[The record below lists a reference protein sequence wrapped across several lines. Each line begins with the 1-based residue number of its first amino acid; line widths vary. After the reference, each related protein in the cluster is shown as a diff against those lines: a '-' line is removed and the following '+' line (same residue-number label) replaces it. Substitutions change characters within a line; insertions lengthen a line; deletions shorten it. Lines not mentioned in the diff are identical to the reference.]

1 MREGM
6 NYDDA
11 TFFVETFNEI
21 VLNDVVYI
29 LRHVKGAKSGSIA
42 KMTIEEIRYFSL
54 LAQDDL
60 KALKTSAEGG
70 NTE

>member
-1 MREGM
+1 
-6 NYDDA
+6 
-11 TFFVETFNEI
+11 
-21 VLNDVVYI
+21 
-29 LRHVKGAKSGSIA
+29 VKGAKSGSIA